1 MASQPPTP
9 IQTTQGVHSNKSVYF
24 STRELAYRSIQF
36 VAIVS
41 QLSMATI
48 GDVIAS
54 KWTIIRILGEG
65 AFGRVYLA
73 SANNDQQVVIKLELP
88 VQDHRFSLRLE
99 YKTLCQIHA
108 YANSSKQFSSKP
120 IPLVHPIYLGTHKK
134 QNVMVTTPL
143 GVSLDIYQNRNNGH
157 FKYLA
162 VYQTA
167 FHLLT
172 ALQITHQVG
181 FVHMDIKPDN
191 IIAGTSKS
199 NNSIIFLNDFG
210 LASFYLNSR
219 TNQFL
224 PQGPSS
230 SFKAGT
236 ALFGPLKA
244 MYNQTCGPTDDLESL
259 GYTLIHMIKGCLPWY
274 NKSYSTA
281 RELKN
286 VDKRAEICK
295 HLPIIRKFFEL
306 VDEIQWGQMPDYERL
321 SSMFHKEIR
330 KLNGNVTDLIDWGA
344 PQNSNEGIL
353 DNNRCKKRHLPHGLP
368 KV

>member
-1 MASQPPTP
+1 MASHPPTP
-9 IQTTQGVHSNKSVYF
+9 LQTATQGAHSNKSVYF
-24 STRELAYRSIQF
+24 SIRDSTYHSIHI

-41 QLSMATI
+41 QLSMVTI

-54 KWTIIRILGEG
+54 KWRIIRILGEG

-73 SANNDQQVVIKLELP
+73 SANKDQQVVIKVELP
-88 VQDHRFSLRLE
+88 VRDHRFSLRLE

-108 YANSSKQFSSKP
+108 DANNSQQFSSKP
-120 IPLVHPIYLGTHKK
+120 IPLVHPIHLGIHKK
-134 QNVMVTTPL
+134 QNVMITTPF

-181 FVHMDIKPDN
+181 FVHKDIKPDN
-191 IIAGTSKS
+191 IFADTSKS

-210 LASFYLNSR
+210 RASSYLNSR

-224 PQGPSS
+224 PQGTSF

-244 MYNQTCGPTDDLESL
+244 MSNQTCGPTDDLESL

-274 NKSYSTA
+274 NKSVSTA
-281 RELKN
+281 RELKH

-321 SSMFHKEIR
+321 RNVFHNRIR
-330 KLNGNVTDLIDWGA
+330 EMNGNVTDPIDWRA
-344 PQNSNEGIL
+344 PQSSNEGFL
-353 DNNRCKKRHLPHGLP
+353 DNNC
-368 KV
+368 